1 MNTLSACIYFWSFL
15 HGVSPQV
22 TEAVI
27 QVESSGKV
35 FAVGKSH
42 GEIGLMQIRDKYVPE
57 TKLQLFQSCTNVMVG
72 TRILGQLKKECPMCI
87 DKVYVNMYNLGRSG
101 SKKLRYPRLWGYH
114 RKVLLAMEE
123 R

>member
-1 MNTLSACIYFWSFL
+1 MIQSCILFFSML
-15 HGVSPQV
+15 NGIDPAL
-22 TEAVI
+22 TKAVI
-27 QVESSGKV
+27 SVESSGKV
-35 FAVGKSH
+35 MAIGKSH
-42 GEIGLMQIRDKYVPE
+42 GELGLLQIRPQYVPE
-57 TKLQLFQSCTNVMVG
+57 NAVQLLNPCTNVMVG

-101 SKKLRYPRLWGYH
+101 AKKLRYPRLWKYH